1 MWPNCKTSAR
11 NYQCIFNLVIKQ
23 VLSCVQV
30 PLENST
36 VHSSCVGTFPKQESS
51 TNLGVKVGVDGQ
63 LTGSSKELESIS
75 Y

>member
-1 MWPNCKTSAR
+1 M
-11 NYQCIFNLVIKQ
+11 
-23 VLSCVQV
+23 LSCVQV

-51 TNLGVKVGVDGQ
+51 TNLGVLKVGVDGQ